1 MSLMETISK
10 KTSFTVAVGTS
21 LFLWA
26 GLAAFFGVLCDYFVM
41 KERQFELF
49 ITIVTVI
56 AIMAPVAMFIQL
68 SLLGLIKPLCLKP
81 LRLINKN
88 ISGVDFVPGI
98 TVSQLRETLAALK
111 KFPTINGIIAFVL
124 IFTIIIALI
133 STVLIQ
139 QYEFFWVMT
148 QVIFGTLAIVIYTV
162 TTIFYTD
169 AQVKPLRKKAYYML
183 NEHKKRADRKQRR

>member
-26 GLAAFFGVLCDYFVM
+26 GLAAFFGILCDYFVM

-49 ITIVTVI
+49 ITIITVI
-56 AIMAPVAMFIQL
+56 GTMAPFAIFIQI

-81 LRLINKN
+81 LRPINKN
-88 ISGVDFVPGI
+88 IDGVDFIPGI
-98 TVSQLRETLAALK
+98 TVNQLHDTIAALK
-111 KFPTINGIIAFVL
+111 RFPTINGILGGSL
-124 IFTIIIALI
+124 ITIIIIALV

-162 TTIFYTD
+162 ATIFYTD
-169 AQVKPLRKKAYYML
+169 AQVKPLRKKAYYII
-183 NEHKKRADRKQRR
+183 NEHKKRNDKKQRR